1 MAPVLKTGRGS
12 LSSWVQIPRPHSR
25 MLLDTDGNFSEGTG
39 DNFFIIK
46 NETIYSTRGR
56 NILRGISRDYIFE
69 LCDELKLKYEEKD
82 IEPYD
87 VYTADE
93 AFMTGTPF
101 CMLPVT
107 TLNSLPLG
115 NGKKVQCLKNYL
127 TVGVKT

>member
-1 MAPVLKTGRGS
+1 
-12 LSSWVQIPRPHSR
+12 